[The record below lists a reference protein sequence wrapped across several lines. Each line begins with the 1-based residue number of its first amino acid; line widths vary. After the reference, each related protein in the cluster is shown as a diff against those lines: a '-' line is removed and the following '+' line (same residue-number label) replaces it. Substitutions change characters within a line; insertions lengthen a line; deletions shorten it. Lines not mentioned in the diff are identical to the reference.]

1 MASKTDLYRLVNDEI
16 PRLRRYAIFLTRD
29 TERSEDLVQDTLLR
43 AITHIDKWQPGTNM
57 RSWLM
62 TILHNTFVN
71 DVKKHRPILTRDG
84 NIDFSRASDGN
95 QEIQH
100 RIRDVQRAFDHL
112 SHRHRQIIWLICVEQ
127 RGYSEVANI
136 LSVPVGTVRSRLCRA
151 REHLRQ
157 WADRGTPERPTR
169 RSVFINRAKPARTAL
184 PPSAHGHMKEMR
196 R

>member
-1 MASKTDLYRLVNDEI
+1 MLSKKQLYSLVKNEI

-29 TERSEDLVQDTLLR
+29 TERSEDLVQDTLVR

-71 DVKKHRPILTRDG
+71 DVKKHRPLLTRDG
-84 NIDFSRASDGN
+84 NMDLSRAGEGN

-100 RIRDVQRAFDHL
+100 RVRDVQRAFDHL
-112 SHRHRQIIWLICVEQ
+112 NYRHRQIIWLICVEQ
-127 RGYSEVANI
+127 KGYSEVADI

-157 WADRGTPERPTR
+157 WADHGTPRIKHAVYGGDGKHL
-169 RSVFINRAKPARTAL
+169 S
-184 PPSAHGHMKEMR
+184 MKRNNKGSNSEIAVR
-196 R
+196 H